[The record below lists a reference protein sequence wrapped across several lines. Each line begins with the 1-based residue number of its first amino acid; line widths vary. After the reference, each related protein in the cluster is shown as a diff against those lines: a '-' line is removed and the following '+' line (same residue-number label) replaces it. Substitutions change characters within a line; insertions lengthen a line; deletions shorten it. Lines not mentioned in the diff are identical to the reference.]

1 MGTPDFG
8 IPILTALH
16 NSHKVV
22 GVFTRPDSPVG
33 RGRRR
38 ASSPVKDTATALGIR
53 VYEPHT
59 MRDEESMSVLTA
71 LRPDV
76 VVVAAFSY
84 LLPSSI
90 LEIPPYGCLNVH
102 PSLLPRH
109 RGAAP
114 VAGAILSGDSRTGVS
129 IMIMDEGL
137 DTGPLLSQRSIPL
150 EDFYTT
156 GSLSTVLADM
166 GAHLLLGTLD
176 DWLAGRIEP
185 EPQDE
190 SAATY
195 TGRISVQ
202 DGWIDWSRP
211 ARELWRRVRAFSPW
225 PGSYTSW
232 RGKRLKIHSAVPLE
246 LRASGEPGTV
256 VATPPGIAV
265 PVGVVTGDGVLGLEI
280 LQLEGKREMS
290 AREFLIGQ
298 RSFVGAVLPG

>member
-8 IPILTALH
+8 VPILTALANRH
-16 NSHKVV
+16 DVV
-22 GVFTRPDSPVG
+22 GVFTRPDSPAG
-33 RGRRR
+33 RGRHR
-38 ASSPVKDTATALGIR
+38 ASSPVKETAATLGLP

-59 MRDEESMSVLTA
+59 MRGDEGANALSA

-84 LLPSSI
+84 LLPASI
-90 LEIPPYGCLNVH
+90 LEIPSYGCLNVH

-109 RGAAP
+109 RGPSP

-129 IMIMDEGL
+129 IMMMDEGL
-137 DTGPLLSQRSIPL
+137 DTGPLLSQQSIPL
-150 EDFYTT
+150 EDFHTT
-156 GSLSTVLADM
+156 GSLTRILADA
-166 GAHLLLGTLD
+166 GAHLLLDTLD
-176 DWLAGRIEP
+176 NWFAGRVEP

-195 TGRISVQ
+195 TGRIMAE
-202 DGWIDWSRP
+202 DGWIDWSRQ

-232 RGKRLKIHSAVPLE
+232 RGKRLKIHSALPLE

-256 VATPPGIAV
+256 VPTPPGTEI
-265 PVGVVTGDGVLGLEI
+265 PIGVLTGDGVLGIET

-298 RSFVGAVLPG
+298 RNFVGAVLPD